1 MNLSYLTSRRH
12 YSSAQTIHPP
22 VITFFS
28 IHSFVLLP
36 EPAGGGGDDTSVL
49 TRAEHSTATYPQNF
63 SSHLHQSKRDRA
75 CKASV
80 IRPLV
85 TPLPLKRTFLIFQKH
100 YITSTRGRRIE
111 GGFFCLQNQNK
122 RDNSIS
128 YNIMQLLQPN
138 YQYQVSM
145 ATCVTLDIPSPHL

>member
-28 IHSFVLLP
+28 IHSFALLL
-36 EPAGGGGDDTSVL
+36 EPAGGGGDDTGVL
-49 TRAEHSTATYPQNF
+49 IRAEHSTVTYPQHF
-63 SSHLHQSKRDRA
+63 SCHLLSNPHQITRDRG

-85 TPLPLKRTFLIFQKH
+85 TPLPLKRTF
-100 YITSTRGRRIE
+100 
-111 GGFFCLQNQNK
+111 
-122 RDNSIS
+122 
-128 YNIMQLLQPN
+128 
-138 YQYQVSM
+138 
-145 ATCVTLDIPSPHL
+145 